1 MSIMG
6 VYDTLSRVVELVNSD
21 PAVKGELKGFGKVFQ
36 FDTGVDKF
44 YVSFNQDG
52 SISISKG
59 QHPNPSATL
68 SGSEEVM
75 EGIVSGKVDAV
86 SAFFQGKLKV
96 SGDIMSAQRL
106 ASIMSRARK

>member
-1 MSIMG
+1 M
-6 VYDTLSRVVELVNSD
+6 
-21 PAVKGELKGFGKVFQ
+21 
-36 FDTGVDKF
+36 
-44 YVSFNQDG
+44 
-52 SISISKG
+52 
-59 QHPNPSATL
+59 